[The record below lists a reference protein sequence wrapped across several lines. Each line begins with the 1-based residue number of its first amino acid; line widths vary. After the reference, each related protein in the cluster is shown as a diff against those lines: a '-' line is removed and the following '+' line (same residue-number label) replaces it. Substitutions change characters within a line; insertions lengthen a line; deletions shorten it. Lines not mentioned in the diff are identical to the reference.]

1 MRGGDIDAFEQL
13 FQRLASALTHF
24 ALAYVDTVD
33 DAEECVQVVFCWLW
47 DHRYTL
53 PQPRSIRSYL
63 FAAVRNRALNL
74 VRDRRTEAAHRE
86 QTERAWREGAVTS
99 VSPAPD
105 SEFAAREIEQALR
118 EALTHMSERCR
129 EVYTLRRDHG
139 LRNDEVAEASDSRP
153 RRSNPYVEGPR
164 HLAHAART
172 VACHMNTAIKVT
184 TGECDLPSGRTW
196 KPEIGRSLR
205 AALMGGTPNNVRRV
219 RLTQR

>member
-1 MRGGDIDAFEQL
+1 MNVPPASDRAALSDPVADAIDGAWAAFMRGGDIDAFEQL

-139 LRNDEVAEASDSRP
+139 LRNDEVAEALGLSP
-153 RRSNPYVEGPR
+153 KTVEIHMSKALGILR
-164 HLAHAART
+164 TRLAPWLAT
-172 VACHMNTAIKVT
+172 
-184 TGECDLPSGRTW
+184 
-196 KPEIGRSLR
+196 
-205 AALMGGTPNNVRRV
+205 
-219 RLTQR
+219 